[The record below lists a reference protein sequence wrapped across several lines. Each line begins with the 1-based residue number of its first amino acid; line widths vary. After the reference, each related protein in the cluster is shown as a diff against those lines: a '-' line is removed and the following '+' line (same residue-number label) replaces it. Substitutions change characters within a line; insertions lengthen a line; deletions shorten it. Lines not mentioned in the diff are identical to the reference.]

1 MVLQGWL
8 SRRIREYEYMF
19 FSTHTEIHKVPL
31 LKAKKR
37 TISRIPPLFLR
48 PTVCATL

>member
-8 SRRIREYEYMF
+8 SRRIHNHEYMF

-37 TISRIPPLFLR
+37 RISRILLLFLR
-48 PTVCATL
+48 PMVYAIL